1 MAFISESQSQGHINH
16 TYANASQRDPK
27 ILMTTSWDPSAPL
40 IQFAKVGLAF
50 FFTYH
55 IIQINFS
62 ALLCSFWWYHA
73 VLVIDCRFYG
83 TRVHFGDIIEGG
95 C

>member
-1 MAFISESQSQGHINH
+1 MAFISESQSQGRINN

-27 ILMTTSWDPSAPL
+27 ILMTSL

-55 IIQINFS
+55 FIQIS
-62 ALLCSFWWYHA
+62 SAALLCSFWWYHA
-73 VLVIDCRFYG
+73 MLVIDCRLCC
-83 TRVHFGDIIEGG
+83 T
-95 C
+95 